1 MADPTHVSVLLDE
14 VLQYMQPQE
23 NKVYMDGNL
32 GLGGHSAAIMARC
45 NGQARLI
52 GFDWDEEA
60 QARAAKNLASFGERI
75 TFVRRNFAEVKEV
88 LADLGIKQIDGLLLD
103 LGLSSLQ
110 LDESNRGFSFK
121 REEPLDMRMD
131 SRVAENAA
139 DLVRDASEEELA
151 DIFFHYGEE
160 RQARPIARAIC
171 EMRATTPILT
181 SAQLASVIYNAI
193 PLRFHPKKIHVATRA
208 FQGLRIAVNR
218 ELDNLATILR
228 DGVDVL
234 APGGRFCVISF
245 HSLED
250 RLVKRSFKAAKGLK
264 VLTPRPVVA
273 GKAECQRNPR
283 ARSAK
288 LRVAEKLS
296 NEPLA
301 GCNSGRM

>member
-1 MADPTHVSVLLDE
+1 MPDPTHVSVLLQE
-14 VLQYMQPQE
+14 VLEYMQPQE

-32 GLGGHSAAIMARC
+32 GLGGHSGAIMARC
-45 NGQARLI
+45 NGNAQLI

-60 QARAAKNLASFGERI
+60 QARAANNLSSFGERI
-75 TFVRRNFAEVKEV
+75 TFVRRNFADVKEV
-88 LADLGIKQIDGLLLD
+88 LVDLGIKQIDGLLLD

-131 SRVAENAA
+131 NRVRENAA
-139 DLVRDASEEELA
+139 DLVRTASEEELA

-171 EMRATTPILT
+171 EIRSKTPIVT
-181 SAQLASVIYNAI
+181 SYQLAQIIYNAI
-193 PLRFHPKKIHVATRA
+193 PIRFHPKKIHVATRA

-218 ELDNLATILR
+218 ELDNLATILK
-228 DGVDVL
+228 DGVEVL

-250 RLVKRSFKAAKGLK
+250 RLVKRGFKAASKLK

-273 GKAECQRNPR
+273 GSDECNQNPR

-288 LRVAEKLS
+288 LRVAEKLT
-296 NEPLA
+296 
-301 GCNSGRM
+301 

>member
-1 MADPTHVSVLLDE
+1 MHDSTHVPVLLQE
-14 VLQYMQPQE
+14 VLAYMQPQE
-23 NKVYMDGNL
+23 NKVYVDGNL
-32 GLGGHSAAIMARC
+32 GLGGHSGAIMARC
-45 NGQARLI
+45 NGNAQLI

-60 QARAAKNLASFGERI
+60 QKRAVENLASFGDRI
-75 TFVRRNFAEVKEV
+75 TFVRRNFADIKEV
-88 LADLGIKQIDGLLLD
+88 LAELGIRQIDGLLLD

-131 SRVAENAA
+131 SRVRENAA
-139 DLVRDASEEELA
+139 DLVREASEEELA

-160 RQARPIARAIC
+160 RQARPIARSIC
-171 EMRATTPILT
+171 ELRRTTPIVT
-181 SAQLASVIYNAI
+181 SGQLASVIYNAI
-193 PLRFHPKKIHVATRA
+193 PIRFHPKKIHVATRA

-218 ELDNLATILR
+218 ELDNLATILS

-250 RLVKRSFKAAKGLK
+250 RLVKRGFKAASKLK
-264 VLTPRPVVA
+264 VLTTRPVVA
-273 GKAECQRNPR
+273 GADECHENPR

-288 LRVAEKLS
+288 LRVAEKLG
-296 NEPLA
+296 N
-301 GCNSGRM
+301 